1 MGKDSPTISR
11 RNFLKF
17 AGKTATVSAAFLS
30 GCAQTSMQPAGKSPG
45 GLAHA
50 IDIHHHYIP
59 PELID
64 EVKRNGQA
72 LGVEYFP
79 PKDAKDN
86 PFQIRFPK
94 GNRLNPDPRMTEV
107 NNRLAVMTKG
117 NIGIATVEVHTAC
130 VGYELDDSRGEA
142 WSKLYNE
149 AIMNLVKRYPD
160 RFAGIATV
168 PLQDPPRAARVLE
181 QAIGDLKMSGVTLA
195 SNVVGKYYDSKDFD
209 PFWAKAQELDVL
221 MIMHPEWVAGG
232 DKMGGYGLR
241 TVCGNPADTTLSV
254 GYMIY
259 SGVFDRFPNLKL
271 ALLHGGGF
279 FPYHLGRFD
288 NGFRSGG
295 GAARMPAQQPEQIF
309 EESLLRQ
316 SCLSRR
322 DGGIFEAHSRR
333 RSHHGRHRLSLRPGR
348 LDGGRKNPADDLH
361 GCGKRGHAA
370 RKCAKI
376 AEDLCR
382 PISIEFRRFIR
393 STELL
398 SSSLYCC

>member
-1 MGKDSPTISR
+1 MDNCISALSR
-11 RNFLKF
+11 RDFLKF
-17 AGKTATVSAAFLS
+17 TAKTAVISSGLLA
-30 GCAQTSMQPAGKSPG
+30 GCAATAPTNPVAAS
-45 GLAHA
+45 A

-59 PELID
+59 LELI
-64 EVKRNGQA
+64 EAVKTNGKA

-107 NNRLAVMTKG
+107 NNRLEVMTKG
-117 NIGIATVEVHTAC
+117 GIGIATVEVHTAC
-130 VGYELDDSRGEA
+130 VGYELDGGRGET

-149 AIMNLVKRYPD
+149 AIMSLVKRHPD
-160 RFAGIATV
+160 RFVGIATV

-181 QAIGDLKMSGVTLA
+181 HAIRDLKMSGVTIA

-221 MIMHPEWVAGG
+221 MIMHPEWVLGSEKIGAF
-232 DKMGGYGLR
+232 GLR

-288 NGFRSGG
+288 NGFSSGS
-295 GAARMPAQQPEQIF
+295 GASRLPAKQP
-309 EESLLRQ
+309 
-316 SCLSRR
+316 
-322 DGGIFEAHSRR
+322 
-333 RSHHGRHRLSLRPGR
+333 
-348 LDGGRKNPADDLH
+348 
-361 GCGKRGHAA
+361 
-370 RKCAKI
+370 
-376 AEDLCR
+376 
-382 PISIEFRRFIR
+382 
-393 STELL
+393 
-398 SSSLYCC
+398 

>member
-1 MGKDSPTISR
+1 MATEISTVSR
-11 RNFLKF
+11 RDFLKLAAKGAVVSSGLL
-17 AGKTATVSAAFLS
+17 AGCSTVSPR
-30 GCAQTSMQPAGKSPG
+30 GAQVSR
-45 GLAHA
+45 A

-64 EVKRNGQA
+64 EVKRNGKA

-86 PFQIRFPK
+86 PFQIRFPN
-94 GNRLNPDPRMTEV
+94 GNRLNPDRRMTEIP
-107 NNRLAVMTKG
+107 NRLAAMTKG
-117 NIGIATVEVHTAC
+117 NVGIAMVEVHTAC
-130 VGYELDDSRGEA
+130 VGYELDGNRGET

-149 AIMNLVKRYPD
+149 AIMDLVKRHPD

-181 QAIGDLKMSGVTLA
+181 HAIRDLKMSGVTIA
-195 SNVVGKYYDSKDFD
+195 SNVVGKYFDSKEFD
-209 PFWAKAQELDVL
+209 PFWQKAEELDVL
-221 MIMHPEWVAGG
+221 MIMHPEWVLGS
-232 DKMGGYGLR
+232 DKIGAYGLR

-295 GAARMPAQQPEQIF
+295 ASRIPAKQPPSKYLKNLYFDNLLYRVETIEYLKRMVGAEHIMVGTDYPFDLGDWMAAEKIQTMNCTASEREAMLHGNARK
-309 EESLLRQ
+309 LLR
-316 SCLSRR
+316 L
-322 DGGIFEAHSRR
+322 
-333 RSHHGRHRLSLRPGR
+333 P
-348 LDGGRKNPADDLH
+348 
-361 GCGKRGHAA
+361 
-370 RKCAKI
+370 
-376 AEDLCR
+376 
-382 PISIEFRRFIR
+382 
-393 STELL
+393 
-398 SSSLYCC
+398 SSA

>member
-1 MGKDSPTISR
+1 MAYKISSYSR
-11 RNFLKF
+11 REFLRLAAKS
-17 AGKTATVSAAFLS
+17 AVVSSWLSSGCATVSPGRVAN
-30 GCAQTSMQPAGKSPG
+30 TSR
-45 GLAHA
+45 A

-59 PELID
+59 LELIE
-64 EVKRNGQA
+64 EVKRNGKA

-86 PFQIRFPK
+86 PLQISFPK
-94 GNRLNPDPRMTEV
+94 GNRLRPDPRMAEV
-107 NNRLAVMTKG
+107 NNRLDAMTKG

-130 VGYELDDSRGEA
+130 VGYELDGSRGET

-149 AIMNLVKRYPD
+149 GIMNLVKRHPD

-181 QAIGDLKMSGVTLA
+181 HAIRDLKMSGVTIA
-195 SNVVGKYYDSKDFD
+195 SNVVGKYFDSKDFD
-209 PFWAKAQELDVL
+209 PFWRKAEELDVL
-221 MIMHPEWVAGG
+221 MIMHPEWVLGS
-232 DKMGGYGLR
+232 DKIGAYGLR

-295 GAARMPAQQPEQIF
+295 AARIPAKQPPSKYLKNLYFDNLLYRVETIEYLQRMVGAEHIMVGTDYPF
-309 EESLLRQ
+309 DLGDWMAAQKIQTMNCTESDREAMLHGNARKLLR
-316 SCLSRR
+316 L
-322 DGGIFEAHSRR
+322 
-333 RSHHGRHRLSLRPGR
+333 
-348 LDGGRKNPADDLH
+348 
-361 GCGKRGHAA
+361 
-370 RKCAKI
+370 
-376 AEDLCR
+376 
-382 PISIEFRRFIR
+382 
-393 STELL
+393 
-398 SSSLYCC
+398 